1 MYSTNASRIERH
13 SSILSSL
20 IPIYIWVVLHW
31 HRTTGLPMSKDV
43 LLEKSQVQRKAQDM
57 RRIREEG
64 ERPRQGR
71 ITMVCEKE
79 GETIT
84 RCQFTL

>member
-1 MYSTNASRIERH
+1 
-13 SSILSSL
+13 
-20 IPIYIWVVLHW
+20 
-31 HRTTGLPMSKDV
+31 MSKDV
-43 LLEKSQVQRKAQDM
+43 LLEKSQVQGKAQDM

-64 ERPRQGR
+64 EQPRQGR